1 MVKPH
6 TTITSVV
13 TVETSIPIQNHDT
26 QTTAQKNSKLIGGLV
41 GSIGGTI
48 FIGVLV
54 VLFLFLKRRKKLTN
68 QSPDFN
74 DSSLDEERKD
84 SSDKSTGFSFK
95 KLFGSKAATGPMLAG
110 GTGNV
115 AGIQDLERNMN
126 TPNYGSLA
134 AAPPLPS
141 GQDSGGDDD
150 FFYRGV
156 TNNNNLDSVFRTTPT
171 SNSGQGSIKR
181 GENTN
186 SSSRGHS
193 RFNSFGHPFAN
204 EDQFVFNENQ
214 ENEENQLLSNDEPA
228 IVEDESS
235 YSDFNPS
242 DYEEDGL
249 PGADMAPTN
258 NTPYP
263 IEDPHSIN
271 PALGNLPDA
280 GSNNSRSRFTE
291 EII

>member
-1 MVKPH
+1 M
-6 TTITSVV
+6 
-13 TVETSIPIQNHDT
+13 
-26 QTTAQKNSKLIGGLV
+26 
-41 GSIGGTI
+41 
-48 FIGVLV
+48 
-54 VLFLFLKRRKKLTN
+54 TN

-171 SNSGQGSIKR
+171 SNSGQGSIKPSNSGQGSIKR
-181 GENTN
+181 GNNTN
-186 SSSRGHS
+186 PSSRGHS

-204 EDQFVFNENQ
+204 EDQFVFNENR
-214 ENEENQLLSNDEPA
+214 ENEENQLLSKDKPA

-249 PGADMAPTN
+249 PGAIIAPTN
-258 NTPYP
+258 NPPYP

-271 PALGNLPDA
+271 PALGNLTDA